1 MKQKK
6 LIELP
11 KLKQDIIKSL
21 YTKYNRFNDLID
33 TILERKRKEQN
44 DKGKD
49 KRKG

>member
-1 MKQKK
+1 MKQKR

-11 KLKQDIIKSL
+11 KLRQDVIKSV
-21 YTKYNRFNDLID
+21 YTKYSKFNDLID
-33 TILERKRKEQN
+33 TILDRKRKEQN